1 MKKELNTE
9 QINSLYAFVE
19 GNHVKYYD
27 LQIELVDHLAS
38 EIEQKW
44 AENPSLPFEETLTN
58 VYAEFGVLGF
68 RETVQKAH
76 TMMMKKYQKMWWSYF
91 KQFWKLPKIIFS
103 FVFVGLVWM
112 CFTTFGYKIVMYF
125 NWALMIIQGLYST
138 YYFLFR
144 RFSRK
149 KLQLLFTLSLGTEPP
164 AIISILPITFF
175 TFFATF
181 TVPFGLMSAFIAVVW
196 LMTWAGYETNT
207 YFLKEQTRLYPQA
220 FA

>member
-1 MKKELNTE
+1 MKKELTTE
-9 QINSLYAFVE
+9 QIKTLYAFVE

-44 AENPSLPFEETLTN
+44 AENPTLTFEKVLET
-58 VYAEFGVLGF
+58 VYAGFGLFGF
-68 RETVQKAH
+68 QDMVQKAH
-76 TMMMKKYQKMWWSYF
+76 WLMMRKCQKIWWNYF

-103 FVFVGLVWM
+103 LVLFGFVWI
-112 CFTTFGYKIVMYF
+112 CFTTFGYKVVMYCNF
-125 NWALMIIQGLYST
+125 GLLTSYGMYST
-138 YYFLFR
+138 YQMVR
-144 RFSRK
+144 RIFRK
-149 KLQLLFTLSLGTEPP
+149 KIQLLSTYIMNGQPFEVISYFT
-164 AIISILPITFF
+164 ITFF

-181 TVPFGLMSAFIAVVW
+181 TVPFELMSAFIAVVW
-196 LMTWAGYETNT
+196 LMTWAGYETDI